1 MKVDFA
7 PPIQYLYRVQN
18 CMSKP
23 IRFIPIFLF
32 TLLALLLGLWAGL
45 IRLGWELPPLA
56 KSIPVY
62 HGALMVSGFVGTLIA
77 LERVAALKQ
86 RWMFAAPIFSS
97 LGWAAGLLFPGT
109 IAGPALLAL
118 ASLFTLFILT
128 VIVRREPKIY
138 TGVMWTG
145 SLCWLVGNLLWTAG
159 FPVSTAVPWWG
170 AFLILTISGERLE
183 LSRVLR
189 TTRKQYLLFAAAG
202 AIYLSGVLLSL
213 FQAEWGWRIA
223 GLGMLLLSAWLVRFD
238 LARRNLRHPI
248 PLTRYIATCLFTGY
262 IWLGFADILQ
272 LALGA
277 QQAGFYY
284 DAMLHS
290 VFLGFVISMIFGHA
304 PIILP
309 ALLNVMISYQP
320 AAALNLVFL
329 HLSLVLRIAGDLSLS
344 FALRKWGG
352 LLNEVAVL
360 LFLAV
365 TLYGLQQSRARKG
378 RG

>member
-1 MKVDFA
+1 
-7 PPIQYLYRVQN
+7 
-18 CMSKP
+18 MSKT

-32 TLLALLLGLWAGL
+32 TLLALLVGLWAGL
-45 IRLGWELPPLA
+45 IRLGWELPPLVNA
-56 KSIPVY
+56 VPVY

-97 LGWAAGLLFPGT
+97 LGWIAGLLLPGS
-109 IAGPALLAL
+109 IAGPALLSL

-138 TGVMWTG
+138 TWVMWTG
-145 SLCWLVGNLLWTAG
+145 SLCWLAGNLLWTAG

-202 AIYLSGVLLSL
+202 AIYLSGVVLSV
-213 FQAEWGWRIA
+213 FQAQWGWRIS

-262 IWLGFADILQ
+262 LWLGFAGILQ
-272 LALGA
+272 LVLGA

-320 AAALNLVFL
+320 AAVFNLVLL
-329 HLSLVLRIAGDLSLS
+329 HLSLVLRVAGDLSLS

-352 LLNEVAVL
+352 LLNEVVVIS
-360 LFLAV
+360 FLVV
-365 TLYGLQQSRARKG
+365 TLYGLLRVKKG